1 MIRLLSLSLVLLTVF
16 GCREESKDSPD
27 PDPALVYFLVAE
39 TNPVHGDSF
48 ILPLKSE
55 SDIEQAR
62 AMILAEESPIIV
74 AEISKNDNDHYSLN
88 KDLSNNRKWSWHI
101 TEFLGFADNTVEIL
115 DGWPEYVE
123 ENYNDWVRT
132 TKGENGKGRIG
143 FWSYTLVREV
153 PYSELYLDDTTMGK

>member
-1 MIRLLSLSLVLLTVF
+1 MIRLLSLSLVLLMVL

-74 AEISKNDNDHYSLN
+74 AEISIESGRGT
-88 KDLSNNRKWSWHI
+88 SPS
-101 TEFLGFADNTVEIL
+101 FLVLQIIRLRFSMVGQNMSKKII
-115 DGWPEYVE
+115 
-123 ENYNDWVRT
+123 RT
-132 TKGENGKGRIG
+132 G
-143 FWSYTLVREV
+143 
-153 PYSELYLDDTTMGK
+153 